1 MRLLG
6 LERLDDLS
14 CRDETDDRNAGCFN
28 RLSST
33 FFPVRICKYAC
44 YESIRGTDGL
54 DCAQRRSA
62 GGDHIFYHGYPIAF
76 SEWSLDGLSRSVRFC
91 LFPHGEGS
99 QRTIGI
105 SAGVTDGIGDRVGA
119 EREAAD
125 RIYVPARLPQSG
137 ETKRADKRQALWA
150 HRRQSCI
157 DIIFRLLA
165 GSECKLTAFGGTFG
179 KKCDERRVIS
189 HGAGGYG
196 FL

>member
-1 MRLLG
+1 MI
-6 LERLDDLS
+6 
-14 CRDETDDRNAGCFN
+14 CRDKTDDRNAGCFN

-33 FFPVRICKYAC
+33 LFPVDQSKYAC
-44 YESIRGTDGL
+44 YESIRCTNGF

-62 GGDHIFYHGYPIAF
+62 GSDYILYHSYSIAF
-76 SEWSLDGLSRSVRFC
+76 SERSLDDLSRSVRFC

-99 QRTIGI
+99 QRPIGI

-119 EREAAD
+119 ECEAAD

-157 DIIFRLLA
+157 DVIFRLLA
-165 GSECKLTAFGGTFG
+165 GSERKLTAFGGTFG
-179 KKCDERRVIS
+179 KKCDQHRVIS

-196 FL
+196 IL